1 MTYSILARDPET
13 GEMGVAT
20 QSQAFAVGHS
30 VPWAMSG
37 YGIIATQSMGE
48 PAYGEVGLDALRSG
62 LTAQEALTAISSID
76 PHPER
81 RQVAMI
87 DGRGGI
93 AAYTGEKCIAQA
105 GHRIGETCCAVAN
118 MMATERVWDAMVETL
133 EATSG
138 ALASRLMAALRAAE
152 KAGGDFRGSRSAAIL
167 VVCARRSG
175 RPWRDNVFDLRVED
189 HADPLAELDRLIDKS
204 ARYNRM
210 VAAFERALDGDA
222 KAAAEDIGGMDME
235 HVAREPDLMMWR
247 AAILA
252 LAGREGD
259 ASDALERLARSAP
272 QFVEAFRRLESDG
285 LVDRSGLW
293 QRVLPGGG

>member
-204 ARYNRM
+204 ASEPDGLSVLARIGAGD
-210 VAAFERALDGDA
+210 VAALDLLDQLR
-222 KAAAEDIGGMDME
+222 AAEAE
-235 HVAREPDLMMWR
+235 
-247 AAILA
+247 A
-252 LAGREGD
+252 L
-259 ASDALERLARSAP
+259 
-272 QFVEAFRRLESDG
+272 FRRLAGD
-285 LVDRSGLW
+285 LVAARDERLQHVRRRPPPRWRRRGPDVMR
-293 QRVLPGGG
+293 QRGASAAVCGS